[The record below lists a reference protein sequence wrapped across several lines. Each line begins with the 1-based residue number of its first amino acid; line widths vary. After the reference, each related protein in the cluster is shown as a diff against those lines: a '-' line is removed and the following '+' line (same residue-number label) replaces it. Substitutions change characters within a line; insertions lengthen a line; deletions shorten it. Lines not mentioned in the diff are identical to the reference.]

1 MGFKQILL
9 IILSIILIAGAIYIG
24 LQMYNK
30 YKIEAHQDAIIAD
43 IMRIADA
50 AYKYRIESY
59 RGSSGIGLYSG
70 FSIPPDLELDKNT
83 SYQIDITDDG
93 RIITITGLSSLIP
106 RAKIFAHYDLQLNYL
121 VSADSS
127 QAPSILSPG
136 KKEHYF
142 FKEGW

>member
-43 IMRIADA
+43 IMRVADA

-93 RIITITGLSSLIP
+93 RIITITGFSSLLP
-106 RAKIFAHYDLQLNYL
+106 GAKIFAHFDPQLNYL
-121 VSADSS
+121 VS
-127 QAPSILSPG
+127 PG
-136 KKEHYF
+136 SNQHQIITPGTSKESYF